1 MIETD
6 FTHDPSRKSW
16 VESANHENC
25 PFPIQNLPFVV
36 FEYQGRRRI
45 GVGIGYEILD
55 LAACLEAG
63 LLPEKWNAALGAD
76 RLNTWMASS
85 VDERRELRHRLSRLL
100 GADEDVDR
108 AAAEKCLVPRA
119 EARLV
124 MPCDVRDYS
133 DFYASI
139 FHATNV
145 GSMFRPNNPL
155 LPNYKHIPIGYHGRA
170 SSVVPSGTPIRRPVG
185 QKAPAEEGG
194 MPTRSPSALLDYELE
209 VGFFVGQGNA
219 LGTTIPISKAEDHLF
234 GMCLVN
240 DWSARDIQKWEYQP
254 LGPFL
259 AKSFGTTISPWVITM
274 EALIPFRVPCFAR
287 PDGDPQPLEYLTSDF
302 NSQFGGVDIQ
312 LEVYLTSRKMRES
325 NVDPVRLSRTSFTNM
340 YWTIAQM
347 LTHHASNGC
356 NLQPGDL
363 MASGTVSGPTRDQR
377 GCLLELTWN
386 GDAQNPLPGTDRT
399 PIELP
404 TGELRKFLE
413 DGDQVIM
420 KAFCERDGFQKIGF
434 GACEGEI
441 LPAETV

>member
-16 VESANHENC
+16 VESANNEDC
-25 PFPIQNLPFVV
+25 PFPIQNLPFAV
-36 FEYQGRRRI
+36 FEFRGRRRI

-63 LLPEKWNAALGAD
+63 LLPGKWKDALGAD

-85 VDERRELRHRLSRLL
+85 VEERRELRHRLSRLL
-100 GADEDVDR
+100 GADEEVDR
-108 AAAEKCLVPRA
+108 AAVQKCLVPRSDA
-119 EARLV
+119 NLV
-124 MPCDVRDYS
+124 MPCEVRDYS

-209 VGFFVGQGNA
+209 VGFFVGQGND
-219 LGTTIPISKAEDHLF
+219 LGTTIPISEAENHLF

-259 AKSFGTTISPWVITM
+259 AKSFGTTISPWIVTM
-274 EALIPFRVPCFAR
+274 EALIPFRVPCFDR
-287 PDGDPQPLEYLTSDF
+287 PEGDPQPLDYLTSEF
-302 NSQFGGVDIQ
+302 NSQYGGVDIQ
-312 LEVYLTSRKMRES
+312 LEVYLASQKMREA
-325 NVDPVRLSRTSFTNM
+325 NVDPMRLSRTSFTNM

-356 NLQPGDL
+356 NLRPGDL

-404 TGELRKFLE
+404 TGEKRKFLE
-413 DGDQVIM
+413 DGDEVVM
-420 KAFCERDGFQKIGF
+420 KAFCQRDGFRKIGF
-434 GACEGEI
+434 GTCASEI
-441 LPAETV
+441 LPAETD